1 MTSGDRVVCVAA
13 RRVLRFEAP
22 SGGRARGPVPVGAWV
37 AGGETMDRVG
47 SLLQGGGARTVDGEV
62 DEKVHAVLDGGVEGS
77 IRAQRLEEIHEVV
90 RQGHMQLPPQRAQ
103 DTQLQVLELVRAC
116 IAVVNLFEF
125 REWRQLAVEK
135 LGSDEQAS
143 RRDHL
148 NVWPLAAFA
157 DVRRQ
162 LRRRDDT
169 GGQNENQRFISGA
182 AEGALHWRRAN
193 ATGRGV
199 QKGGSQG
206 AGRCGPAAAGTAGR
220 CVR

>member
-1 MTSGDRVVCVAA
+1 MG
-13 RRVLRFEAP
+13 RRWTGL
-22 SGGRARGPVPVGAWV
+22 GACF
-37 AGGETMDRVG
+37 T
-47 SLLQGGGARTVDGEV
+47 GGGARTVDGEV

-162 LRRRDDT
+162 LRPETTRGGKKKISDSSVALPRVPCIGGERMRRAEGCRK
-169 GGQNENQRFISGA
+169 GGAKGRGA
-182 AEGALHWRRAN
+182 AAPQRRARQDAASDEEN
-193 ATGRGV
+193 CERRLRRTGSEMRAAV
-199 QKGGSQG
+199 R
-206 AGRCGPAAAGTAGR
+206 APASHADSLESKRAPS
-220 CVR
+220 